1 MVLGLGK
8 ILGLGSGG
16 ESTSTSVTLPS
27 YFPVVPKGCE
37 VKADLLFKCIA
48 GDATDKLRSW
58 EEEEEQITSHEEI
71 AGRDPVSECC
81 RTYVQQYKS
90 CCDKQLKKRSNWMLT
105 ESFRVQDEY
114 RYAGKK

>member
-1 MVLGLGK
+1 LTHHRYLCQYLLLFITAMK
-8 ILGLGSGG
+8 IQ
-16 ESTSTSVTLPS
+16 LPS

-48 GDATDKLRSW
+48 GDATDNLRLW
-58 EEEEEQITSHEEI
+58 EEEQITSHEEI
-71 AGRDPVSECC
+71 ARDPVSECC
-81 RTYVQQYKS
+81 QTYVQQYKS